1 MTYLALAAPFVAASA
16 ILFVVALVLRPPR
29 RPAKW
34 WAAWVTALVMLFVLT
49 AVFDNV
55 MIAIGL
61 MHYAPERISGLRIG
75 AAPLEDFA
83 YPLAAL
89 LLLPALW
96 MLFAGRRRS

>member
-1 MTYLALAAPFVAASA
+1 MTYLVLATPFVAASA
-16 ILFVVALVLRPPR
+16 ILFGLALVLRPPR
-29 RPAKW
+29 RPARW
-34 WAAWVTALVMLFVLT
+34 WAAWAAALVILLVLT

-55 MIAIGL
+55 MIGIGL
-61 MHYAPERISGLRIG
+61 MRYSPERISGLRIG

-96 MLFAGRRRS
+96 MLFAGRRRR